1 VDFLLGQSVLW
12 GLWALMSLLF
22 VRNVL
27 AVRNVFLLLFL
38 TITVFFTL
46 YLGFSL
52 LPANPSLTPI
62 MQLVLSIL
70 AFTVFLFAFEIV
82 RVDVAAI
89 LVMLL
94 IGLISVLPGL
104 TLVPASQLFNG
115 FASNAVIS
123 IIAVIIIGAAL
134 DKTGAMNNLA
144 RFILRVGGK
153 TEARVIPAIA
163 GTVGTVS
170 SFMQNVGAAA
180 LFLPVV
186 RRIAQRTGLPMSR
199 LLMPMAFAAILGGTI
214 TMVGSSPLIL
224 LNDLIQASNVNLP
237 PEQQMQPFSLF
248 AVTPIGLA
256 LLAAGILYFVLFGR
270 FVLPVRQERAKK
282 EEMINYLQRVYGW
295 EGVLRELVIAP
306 RHSLVGQTVAA
317 IEKKYGVYVVAM
329 ANFGQEVIIA
339 PPPFYE
345 IKENQRL
352 ALFGSSAAFV
362 QFQEQTQTV
371 LRPLTELEEVL
382 SPQNAGIVEVVVPP
396 SSSLI
401 GRTPADIGMRQH
413 YGLNVLTIH
422 RDGKN
427 ISENLRDTPLKA
439 GDTLVCFGSWE
450 KANALSAHR
459 EDLAL
464 LTQETPYE
472 DLRPEKMPFGLFFMA
487 LSLGLILFTDML
499 LSLALFI
506 GALGMIL
513 SGVLRVDEAYKAV
526 DWKTVFLLASL
537 IPLGLAVENT
547 GTAAWIAQQTLSI
560 LGEVPIWVLQA
571 VVAILATAFT
581 LVMSNVGA
589 TVLLVPL
596 AVNIA
601 LAADAN
607 PAIFA
612 LIVGLAT
619 SNSFIL
625 PTHQVNALIMG
636 PGGYRVADFL
646 RAGGIMT
653 VLFLVVMLIMLNVV
667 F

>member
-1 VDFLLGQSVLW
+1 MLLAQGLIW
-12 GLWALMSLLF
+12 GILALMVLLF
-22 VRNVL
+22 VGKVL
-27 AVRNVFLLLFL
+27 AVRQPLLVVFLGATLLL
-38 TITVFFTL
+38 TT
-46 YLGFSL
+46 YLGAEL
-52 LPANPSLTPI
+52 LPALPDLNPQ
-62 MQLVLSIL
+62 MQVVLMVL
-70 AFTVFLFAFEIV
+70 ALTVFLFAFEIV

-89 LVMLL
+89 IIMLL
-94 IGLISVLPGL
+94 IGLISALPGFL
-104 TLVPASQLFNG
+104 LVPANMLFNG

-153 TEARVIPAIA
+153 SEPRVIPTIA
-163 GTVGTVS
+163 GSVGIIS

-186 RRIAQRTGLPMSR
+186 RRIAQRTGLAMSR

-224 LNDLIQASNVNLP
+224 LNDLIKTSNVNLP
-237 PEQQMQPFSLF
+237 PEQQMETFSLF

-256 LLAAGILYFVLFGR
+256 LLAAGVLYFVLFGR
-270 FVLPVRQERAKK
+270 LVLPTRQETVKK
-282 EEMINYLQRVYGW
+282 EDMLDYLQRIYGW
-295 EGVLRELVIAP
+295 QGVLRELLIAP
-306 RHSLVGQTVAA
+306 RHELVGQSVAD
-317 IEKKYGVYVVAM
+317 IEKKYGVHVVAM
-329 ANFGQEVIIA
+329 ATFGQEVVIA
-339 PPPFYE
+339 PPGYYE

-352 ALFGSSAAFV
+352 ALFAPSESFV
-362 QFQEQTQTV
+362 QFQEQTATV

-396 SSSLI
+396 SSNLLGRSL
-401 GRTPADIGMRQH
+401 ADIGMRQN

-427 ISENLRDTPLKA
+427 FSENIRDQALKA
-439 GDTLVCFGSWE
+439 GDTLICFGTWE

-472 DLRPEKMPFGLFFMA
+472 DLRPHKMPFGLFFMA
-487 LSLGLILFTDML
+487 LSLGLILFTDLL
-499 LSLALFI
+499 LSLALFV

-547 GTAAWIAQQTLSI
+547 GTAAWIATQTLNI
-560 LGEVPIWVLQA
+560 LGDVPIWVLQA
-571 VVAILATAFT
+571 VVAVLATAFT

-601 LAADAN
+601 IAADAN

-625 PTHQVNALIMG
+625 PTHQVNALVMG

-653 VLFLVVMLIMLNVV
+653 VLFLVVMLIMLNII